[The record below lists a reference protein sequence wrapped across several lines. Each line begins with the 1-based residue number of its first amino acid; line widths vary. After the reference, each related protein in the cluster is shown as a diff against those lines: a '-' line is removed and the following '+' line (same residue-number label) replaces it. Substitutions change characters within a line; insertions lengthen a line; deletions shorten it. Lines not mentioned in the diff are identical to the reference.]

1 MSAIVPYLRL
11 MRPANI
17 ITAWA
22 DILAGFVV
30 SGIYLP
36 VSLSGFYH
44 VTSGHLGDLGWLLL
58 STTGLYG
65 GGVVMNDIF
74 DLELDR
80 IERPE
85 RPLPSGE
92 AGFRGALLLGI
103 GLLLLGVLAA
113 AQVSPR
119 SAWLAFG
126 TGLLAVVY
134 DAYGKHHPWLGPL
147 NMGACRGGNLLL
159 GMSILPLA
167 SWAWLPALIPVG
179 YIAAITL
186 ISRGEVGG
194 SGRSPLYGAL
204 AAYLLIM
211 AVLLMIGLVYAYE
224 WWLPLPFLFVFGL
237 LILPPLFRAIRHPSG
252 PRIGKAVRAGV
263 LALIAMDAALAAA
276 FGGWW
281 AALLILLLL
290 PLSLLVARY
299 FAVT

>member
-1 MSAIVPYLRL
+1 MSVIAPYLRL

-30 SGIYLP
+30 SGVYLP
-36 VSLSGFYH
+36 VSLSGFFH
-44 VTSGHLGDLGWLLL
+44 VSSGRLEDLAWLLL

-65 GGVVMNDIF
+65 GGVVMNDVF

-85 RPLPSGE
+85 RPLPSGR

-103 GLLLLGVLAA
+103 ALLLLGVLTA
-113 AQVSPR
+113 AQVSAR
-119 SAWLAFG
+119 SAWLAFAV
-126 TGLLAVVY
+126 GLLAVIY
-134 DAYGKHHPWLGPL
+134 DAFGKHHSWLGPL

-159 GMSILPLA
+159 GMSLLPLA
-167 SWAWLPALIPVG
+167 YWAWLLALIPVG

-186 ISRGEVGG
+186 ISRGEVSG
-194 SGRSPLYGAL
+194 SGRRPLYGAL

-211 AVLLMIGLVYAYE
+211 GGLLGLGAASAYE
-224 WWLPLPFLFVFGL
+224 WWLSLPFLFIFGL
-237 LILPPLFRAIRHPSG
+237 LILPPLIRAIQYPSG

-263 LALIAMDAALAAA
+263 LALIALDAALAAA
-276 FGGWW
+276 FGGWL

-290 PLSLLVARY
+290 PLSLLVAGY